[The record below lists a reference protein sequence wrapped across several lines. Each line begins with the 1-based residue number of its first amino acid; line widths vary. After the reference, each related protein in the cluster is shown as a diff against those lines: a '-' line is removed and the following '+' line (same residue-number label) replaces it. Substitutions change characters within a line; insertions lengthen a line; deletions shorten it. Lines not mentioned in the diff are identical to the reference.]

1 MLTNEE
7 GGNIEMKRMSWHK
20 PMREVLYRESRIAKA
35 LGEPAR
41 YLITILL
48 LKHGPL
54 RVSEIAKRLRR
65 SQPTVSHHL
74 SVLRGLEIVRYETK
88 PEGVYYW
95 IKYPKVVRP
104 IMESLRV
111 FVHRVQKGLEDET

>member
-1 MLTNEE
+1 
-7 GGNIEMKRMSWHK
+7 MKRMLWHK
-20 PMREVLYRESRIAKA
+20 PMKEVLYRESRVAKA

-54 RVSEIAKRLRR
+54 QVSEIAKRTRR

-74 SVLRGLEIVRYETK
+74 SVLKGLEIVRYETK

-95 IKYPKVVRP
+95 IKYPDAVRL
-104 IMESLRV
+104 ILESFGR
-111 FVHRVQKGLEDET
+111 FIRRTQIGLEDEK

>member
-1 MLTNEE
+1 MQ
-7 GGNIEMKRMSWHK
+7 RMFSNK
-20 PMREVLYRESRIAKA
+20 PMKEALYRESRVARA

-41 YLITILL
+41 YVITNLL

-54 RVSEIAKRLRR
+54 QVTEIVKRVRR

-74 SVLRGLEIVRYETK
+74 AVLRGLEIVRYETK

-95 IKYPKVVRP
+95 IKYSKEVRRVL
-104 IMESLRV
+104 ESLRD
-111 FVHRVQKGLEDET
+111 FVARTQKGLGEES

>member
-1 MLTNEE
+1 MQDRLFDKK
-7 GGNIEMKRMSWHK
+7 MKEAM
-20 PMREVLYRESRIAKA
+20 YRESRIAKA

-41 YLITILL
+41 YLIANLL

-54 RVSEIAKRLRR
+54 QVSEIVKRIRR

-88 PEGVYYW
+88 PEGIYYW
-95 IKYPKVVRP
+95 IKYQKEVRQ
-104 IMESLRV
+104 IFQSLRV
-111 FVHRVQKGLEDET
+111 FIRRTQKGLEDET

>member
-1 MLTNEE
+1 MQ
-7 GGNIEMKRMSWHK
+7 RMSWYK
-20 PMREVLYRESRIAKA
+20 PMKESLYRESRIAKA

-41 YLITILL
+41 YMITILL

-54 RVSEIAKRLRR
+54 QVSEIVKRIRR

-88 PEGVYYW
+88 SEGIYYW
-95 IKYPKVVRP
+95 IKYPKEIRKVLVSLKEFIERTHEGLAE
-104 IMESLRV
+104 ES
-111 FVHRVQKGLEDET
+111 

>member
-1 MLTNEE
+1 ME
-7 GGNIEMKRMSWHK
+7 RMSWSK
-20 PMREVLYRESRIAKA
+20 PMRESLYRESRAAKA

-41 YLITILL
+41 YLIANLL

-54 RVSEIAKRLRR
+54 SVSEIAKKIRR

-88 PEGVYYW
+88 ADGIDYW
-95 IKYPKVVRP
+95 IKYPREVRR
-104 IMESLRV
+104 IIEALRQ
-111 FVHRVQKGLEDET
+111 FIKRTQEGIEDET